1 MLLIQVEN
9 NIPVG
14 RPVTVQNFKLLN
26 PKVSF
31 PKALT
36 PDAVEPY
43 GFGVYRKSSKPDLSL
58 YEKAIEA
65 APQKA
70 SDGVWEQV
78 WQVVTMTDAEASERD
93 DKEAN
98 IVRSRRDG
106 LLQETDWIVIK
117 SYERGQN
124 IPAEWELYRQALRD
138 ITAQAGFPYEVTWPT
153 KP

>member
-1 MLLIQVEN
+1 
-9 NIPVG
+9 
-14 RPVTVQNFKLLN
+14 
-26 PKVSF
+26 
-31 PKALT
+31 
-36 PDAVEPY
+36 
-43 GFGVYRKSSKPDLSL
+43 
-58 YEKAIEA
+58 
-65 APQKA
+65 
-70 SDGVWEQV
+70 
-78 WQVVTMTDAEASERD
+78 MTDAEASERD

-138 ITAQAGFPYEVTWPT
+138 ITTHANWPHLADADWPV